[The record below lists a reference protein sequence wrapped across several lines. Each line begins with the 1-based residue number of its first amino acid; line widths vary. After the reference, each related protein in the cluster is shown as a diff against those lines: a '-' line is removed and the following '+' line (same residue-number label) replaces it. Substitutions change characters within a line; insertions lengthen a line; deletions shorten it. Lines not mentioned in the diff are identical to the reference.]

1 MSSNSSSTRL
11 VYEKEG
17 TATLSTPK
25 LLARL
30 FAVSFLVH
38 VFIVLIFIHQPI
50 ALDDMFQYDMLARS
64 LKEGNGFRWYSRADM
79 ETLSPYYS
87 QFLEIDLLS
96 FPEQGL
102 ETSFRAPG
110 YPFFLAF
117 LYTWVPASFRFI
129 LARLVQAI
137 LAAALAPLAAF
148 WGLQAGFSRKVSAL
162 SAIGISLYPI
172 LLFYPIG
179 LASENLYIVLGM
191 LSVVS
196 IYLSTKKKSLGWVLL
211 AGVLSGATML
221 TRSIFAFAVLF
232 SGIWLACF
240 NPHRKKA
247 GFLFLLTA
255 FGICVPWSI
264 RNSLLMD
271 KPAFVE
277 NSAGYNLFIGYHPEG
292 DGGFVSRIA
301 ILPMDILD
309 DGERDRICLRQAID
323 FIKQN
328 PLESAR
334 RIFVRLAKFIGPE
347 DREFFFFYS
356 NNLLGEIKQP
366 WLALIYL
373 LLVIPWG
380 FTLVFG
386 AIGLGQMRDQK
397 LVLLVILFLLGY
409 ALPHFFIIAEPR
421 FHLAWVP
428 ILAPF
433 TAHGWVNWKKI
444 QWDQV
449 RERKS
454 RVVWVSLTVIGLIF
468 VSGFMMNISSLVAI
482 MNAGGNR
489 LFFSY

>member
-11 VYEKEG
+11 VYEKVG
-17 TATLSTPK
+17 TDSLSTPK
-25 LLARL
+25 LLVQL
-30 FAVSFLVH
+30 FAISFLVH

-50 ALDDMFQYDMLARS
+50 ALDDMYQYDMLARS

-96 FPEQGL
+96 FPEGGL

-117 LYTWVPASFRFI
+117 LYTWVPASSRFI
-129 LARLVQAI
+129 LARLVQAM
-137 LAAALAPLAAF
+137 LAGALAPLAAF
-148 WGLQAGFSRKVSAL
+148 LGLQAGFSRKVCVL

-179 LASENLYIVLGM
+179 LASENLYILLGM
-191 LSVVS
+191 LSVIS

-232 SGIWLACF
+232 CGVWLACF

-247 GFLFLLTA
+247 GVLFLLTA
-255 FGICVPWSI
+255 FGICIPWSI

-301 ILPMDILD
+301 ILPMNILD
-309 DGERDRICLRQAID
+309 DGERDRICLRQAV
-323 FIKQN
+323 KYVRQN
-328 PLESAR
+328 PLESVR
-334 RIFVRLAKFIGPE
+334 RVFVRLAKFIGPE

-366 WLALIYL
+366 WLIFLYL
-373 LLVIPWG
+373 LLIIPWG

-386 AIGLGQMRDQK
+386 VMGLGQMRDQK

-428 ILAPF
+428 ILMPF
-433 TAHGWVNWKKI
+433 AIHGWNTRGRIYWKQVSQRK
-444 QWDQV
+444 QW
-449 RERKS
+449 
-454 RVVWVSLTVIGLIF
+454 VVIAS
-468 VSGFMMNISSLVAI
+468 SSLIILMVLASFAMNYSSLMAI
-482 MNAGGNR
+482 MRVGGNR